1 MKFMS
6 HLCKFTWHCKTVKHR
21 YSEKSM
27 IICQFSIIQDFK
39 NHQLCRAMRFQ
50 PVSSMPA
57 WLHQCWMLDQWLMN
71 IDDKLSG
78 GNRFKDMALHNPKEK
93 MSMSQI
99 TLPET
104 NCHLNSSSLPK
115 KQHQQQ
121 GTTWNSP
128 QKNMAKWS
136 GFLDCVENLF
146 SKLFINWSPWSADSP
161 TTSKNSPI
169 ITGCFFLLQEES
181 LTLSVEAASV
191 VAPGGGWGW
200 VFELPLNGV
209 AVGDVTGGYEILK
222 PITSVVETL
231 GQSGGH
237 GHVEHMSSRSV
248 PVKSVLHYAVSEWSF
263 KMSDCTNPRWSHKI
277 WYQKQMSYR

>member
-6 HLCKFTWHCKTVKHR
+6 HLCKFTCHCKTVKHR

-169 ITGCFFLLQEES
+169 ITGCFFS
-181 LTLSVEAASV
+181 P
-191 VAPGGGWGW
+191 PGRVFNFISGSRIRGGSRWGVGLGFW
-200 VFELPLNGV
+200 V
-209 AVGDVTGGYEILK
+209 AVEWCCRWGCHRWLWNI
-222 PITSVVETL
+222 ETHNI
-231 GQSGGH
+231 SGGDAWPI
-237 GHVEHMSSRSV
+237 GGSWTCGTHVIKVGPCQICASLRSLRV
-248 PVKSVLHYAVSEWSF
+248 VIQNVGLHQPTMVSQNMIP
-263 KMSDCTNPRWSHKI
+263 KTNVI
-277 WYQKQMSYR
+277 

>member
-115 KQHQQQ
+115 TQHQQQ

-128 QKNMAKWS
+128 KKKHGEMIRIPRLR
-136 GFLDCVENLF
+136 G
-146 SKLFINWSPWSADSP
+146 KLVFQAFHQL
-161 TTSKNSPI
+161 K
-169 ITGCFFLLQEES
+169 S
-181 LTLSVEAASV
+181 LKCWQSNNIKKQSNHH
-191 VAPGGGWGW
+191 W
-200 VFELPLNGV
+200 VFFSPPGRVFNFISGSRIRGGSRWGVGLGFWV
-209 AVGDVTGGYEILK
+209 AVEWCCRWGCHRWLWNI
-222 PITSVVETL
+222 ETHNI
-231 GQSGGH
+231 SGGDAWPI
-237 GHVEHMSSRSV
+237 GGSWTCGTHVIKVGPCQICAS
-248 PVKSVLHYAVSEWSF
+248 LAVSEWSF